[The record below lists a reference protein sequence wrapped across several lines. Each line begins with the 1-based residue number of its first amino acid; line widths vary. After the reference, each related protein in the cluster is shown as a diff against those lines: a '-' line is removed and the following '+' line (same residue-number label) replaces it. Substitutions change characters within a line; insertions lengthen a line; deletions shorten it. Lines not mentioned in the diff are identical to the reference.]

1 MELTLEHSYDAG
13 VDHVISH
20 FFSEDL
26 ILAKNAKLGA
36 RNVKVVDAQKD
47 DAAGKLVVE
56 REMKASTQVPGVL
69 SSFHREWNE
78 IRQEEHWVK
87 KDDGEW
93 HCEFRVKVEGVPAKI
108 KGVMRVQ
115 GNGDRCINYININVK
130 SDVPFLGKKIA
141 RFLAD
146 DTRTKINEEHEAI
159 VSLL

>member
-13 VDHVISH
+13 LDHVISQ
-20 FFSEDL
+20 FFSEEL
-26 ILAKNAKLGA
+26 ILAKNEKVGA
-36 RNVKVVDAQKD
+36 RNVKVVDVKKD
-47 DAAGKLVVE
+47 DASGKLVVE
-56 REMKASTQVPGVL
+56 REMTASTEVPGVL
-69 SSFHREWNE
+69 ASFHREWNE

-130 SDVPFLGKKIA
+130 SDLPFLGKKIA

-146 DTRTKINEEHEAI
+146 DTRTKINQEHEAI